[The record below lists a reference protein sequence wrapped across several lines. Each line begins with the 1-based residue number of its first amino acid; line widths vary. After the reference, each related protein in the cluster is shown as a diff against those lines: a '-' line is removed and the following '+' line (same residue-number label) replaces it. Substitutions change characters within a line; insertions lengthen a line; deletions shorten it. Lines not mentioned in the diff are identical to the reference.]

1 MADNYAILLSLIDLL
16 SHAKA
21 WDGRSHRKDL
31 KLQIGTIFTGEFP
44 QGRRF
49 NLIAFVFNCN
59 YPTTAA
65 LLFQNNCFTAVGG
78 GGGGP
83 RG

>member
-1 MADNYAILLSLIDLL
+1 M
-16 SHAKA
+16 
-21 WDGRSHRKDL
+21 GRSEPTEGFKVADWDHVPRL
-31 KLQIGTIFTGEFP
+31 LY
-44 QGRRF
+44 GRVSSRTF